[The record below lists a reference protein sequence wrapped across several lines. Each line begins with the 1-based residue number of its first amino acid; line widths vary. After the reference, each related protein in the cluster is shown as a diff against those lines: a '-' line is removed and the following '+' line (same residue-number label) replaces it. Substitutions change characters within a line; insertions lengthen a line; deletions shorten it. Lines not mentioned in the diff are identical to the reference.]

1 MTNVRQWRTLTSNL
15 RKVLDELPSPS
26 EKEESVQ
33 AINELVTVL
42 GDLGSA
48 FGAMPTSEEA
58 SKAKESLAK
67 LESIV
72 NRNPILRGGSNGKK
86 AKPRTATNGNRPA
99 KQAPFFPEEVIAQT
113 ITDLDEMPEA
123 AMRSEL
129 EDGKRFTNSFLKAIL
144 SHLGRRPPS
153 KGVRVEMVE
162 QLVATLI
169 NRRTYRGLSGE
180 RW

>member
-26 EKEESVQ
+26 EREESVQ

-72 NRNPILRGGSNGKK
+72 NRNPILRASSNGKT
-86 AKPRTATNGNRPA
+86 AKPRAATNGNKPI
-99 KQAPFFPEEVIAQT
+99 KQTPSYPEEVVTQT
-113 ITDLDEMPEA
+113 LADLDKMPET

-129 EDGKRFTNSFLKAIL
+129 EDGKKFTNSFLKAMLI
-144 SHLGRRPPS
+144 HLGRRPPS